1 MNPREILKFGNKRVN
16 EDTLFDATNSLLIG
30 DEIPTNPKMTYRK
43 GDIIINIGE
52 KQKSE
57 PIYICTK
64 TGNPGDWMTIYADGS
79 SSGGGSVEA
88 YLNIKGTVENVEAL
102 DALVE
107 SAAPGDSY
115 LIGATLYI
123 FNGKSFVSIGEVK
136 GAKGD
141 KGEPGV
147 AGPQG
152 PKGETGA
159 QGPQGSKGEQGIQGP
174 KGETGEQGPKGEQG
188 IQGPKGETGEQGPK
202 GEQGIQGPEGPQG
215 PKGEQGIQGPKGETG
230 VFDTESIYTQLN
242 TDNKTIIGA
251 INELLNLIK
260 SESPEPGPVGDS
272 IYYGYIPYDEG
283 TGSLDYRDVTKSM
296 LDTCPTVKKAEVNVI
311 GKTSL
316 GFAPK
321 AALVIV
327 AVPKNVNVGE
337 YTSLS
342 VTKDNGFGGKVAF
355 DEEVTGANGLIANFN
370 GVDYKIYGELL
381 LTDCELF
388 FYADGVK

>member
-79 SSGGGSVEA
+79 SSGGSSVEA

-174 KGETGEQGPKGEQG
+174 KGE
-188 IQGPKGETGEQGPK
+188 
-202 GEQGIQGPEGPQG
+202 
-215 PKGEQGIQGPKGETG
+215 QGIQGPKGETG

-283 TGSLDYRDVTKSM
+283 TGSLEYRDVTKSM
-296 LDTCPTVKKAEVNVI
+296 LDTCPTVKKTEVNVI